1 MRSIVMACMAFAFAA
16 TAAAAQQVSV
26 DPKQAPTGRYT
37 METAHSQLLF
47 AIVHLGLTNYYG
59 RFDHLSG
66 TLNFNS
72 AEPQKSV
79 VTVAIDMTSIDTP
92 SSKLAGDLAG
102 AAVFDANTFPSASF
116 TSRSIT
122 RTGPNSGKITGDLTI
137 KNVTKSVTLDAT
149 FTGGRLNPMSD
160 SYALGFH
167 ATATIKRSDF
177 QLTSTPWSPFV
188 SDDVNLIIE
197 AMFLQQKG

>member
-66 TLNFNS
+66 TLNFDS
-72 AEPQKSV
+72 AEPEKSV

-92 SSKLAGDLAG
+92 SSKLARRPRGHRCFRREDLPIG
-102 AAVFDANTFPSASF
+102 ELHIDVD
-116 TSRSIT
+116 
-122 RTGPNSGKITGDLTI
+122 
-137 KNVTKSVTLDAT
+137 
-149 FTGGRLNPMSD
+149 
-160 SYALGFH
+160 H
-167 ATATIKRSDF
+167 AHRP
-177 QLTSTPWSPFV
+177 Q
-188 SDDVNLIIE
+188 
-197 AMFLQQKG
+197 